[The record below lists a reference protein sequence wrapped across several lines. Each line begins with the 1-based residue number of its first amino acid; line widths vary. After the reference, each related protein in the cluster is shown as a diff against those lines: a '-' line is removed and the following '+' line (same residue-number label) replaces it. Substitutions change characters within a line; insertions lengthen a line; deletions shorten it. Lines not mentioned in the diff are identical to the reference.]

1 MRHPSL
7 DPQHVCT
14 GRARNQNYAS
24 GGGAKALTATSDI
37 ALITVG
43 SSGIKGMPD
52 VLGRTLAATATV
64 RADVLLIHQSPAQD
78 ICLVTS
84 SACASRYLDVLRR
97 EFVHD
102 LASEKLHVI
111 HDPAVALITV
121 VGQTVGDVSEIVEHA
136 FNGLARENVRIISS
150 AQASSGCSFSFVV
163 AKKDMQIAL
172 AITHGEFQ
180 AGRGEV
186 ASVSRKKSLNRPAT
200 WCYGSEMPTAGGA

>member
-1 MRHPSL
+1 
-7 DPQHVCT
+7 
-14 GRARNQNYAS
+14 
-24 GGGAKALTATSDI
+24 
-37 ALITVG
+37 
-43 SSGIKGMPD
+43 MPD

-84 SACASRYLDVLRR
+84 SACASRTFDVLRR

-136 FNGLARENVRIISS
+136 FNGLARENVRIISARKPLRVQLLVRRSEEGYADS
-150 AQASSGCSFSFVV
+150 ARYYSWRISSRARRSCKRF
-163 AKKDMQIAL
+163 
-172 AITHGEFQ
+172 
-180 AGRGEV
+180 
-186 ASVSRKKSLNRPAT
+186 P
-200 WCYGSEMPTAGGA
+200 